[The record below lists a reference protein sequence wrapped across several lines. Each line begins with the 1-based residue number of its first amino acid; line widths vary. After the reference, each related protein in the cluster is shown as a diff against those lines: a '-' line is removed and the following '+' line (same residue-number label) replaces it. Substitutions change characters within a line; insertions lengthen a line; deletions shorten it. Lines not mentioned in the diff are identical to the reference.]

1 MWHLWEVSSEGRG
14 MNCLSQPR
22 GAYGDVMTKG
32 EV

>member
-14 MNCLSQPR
+14 MNCLSQLR